1 MSTAQRPL
9 ELILA
14 RNLMTSLSTPAFL
27 TDESGALI
35 FYNEAAGH
43 LLGRHFEDVRSA
55 GTNVWKH
62 IGPFDGEG
70 NRVAIEGLP
79 LTRALRNGSPAH
91 ATLRIRTFEA
101 GERDIEVSALPIVSA
116 EGPRGAMAFFW
127 PIGDAS

>member
-1 MSTAQRPL
+1 VCNNCGPWV
-9 ELILA
+9 
-14 RNLMTSLSTPAFL
+14 
-27 TDESGALI
+27 GA
-35 FYNEAAGH
+35 
-43 LLGRHFEDVRSA
+43 
-55 GTNVWKH
+55 
-62 IGPFDGEG
+62 G
-70 NRVAIEGLP
+70 NRVPIPGLP